1 MFYVP
6 VRWGREPIAS
16 PSKVTFAGMGQYTEA
31 PEDNLLGLTEKA
43 ALNEQEAL
51 GVARV
56 ERYLLEEFDYPVDLS
71 VGLLQDLHRRAFS
84 HLYGWAGH
92 WRTQVPNVG
101 AYLPPPANRVPQLL
115 YEFVDEL
122 RHRQDQLP
130 DGPVAADVAALLA
143 YAHHRLVAIHPFV
156 NGNGRTAR
164 VFTNLL
170 AYNYGYQ
177 DVVLYHREKGEGRAQ
192 YLRAIRQADDYDLG
206 PLQTLIS
213 AQLRPLGA

>member
-1 MFYVP
+1 
-6 VRWGREPIAS
+6 
-16 PSKVTFAGMGQYTEA
+16 MGHYTDA
-31 PEDNLLGLTEKA
+31 PEDNLLGLTDKA

-51 GVARV
+51 GVTRV
-56 ERYLLEEFDYPVDLS
+56 ERYLLEDFDYPADLS
-71 VGLLQDLHRRAFS
+71 VSLLQDLHRRAFG
-84 HLYGWAGH
+84 HLYDWAGR

-122 RHRQDQLP
+122 RHRQTQLP
-130 DGPVAADVAALLA
+130 DVPAEAHVAGLLA

-164 VFTNLL
+164 LFTNLL

-177 DVVLYHREKGEGRAQ
+177 HVGLYHRKNGEERAQ
-192 YLRAIRQADDYDLG
+192 YLQAIRQADAYDLG
-206 PLQTLIS
+206 PLQALIS
-213 AQLRPLGA
+213 AQLRPLGG